1 MSLLEIL
8 IVLIVLVWLSGS
20 FYFPLG
26 GLIHLL
32 VVIIVVLVLVR
43 LLQGRGAL

>member
-8 IVLIVLVWLSGS
+8 IVLLILLWLSGS
-20 FYFPLG
+20 LYFPLG

-32 VVIIVVLVLVR
+32 VVVIVVLVLVR